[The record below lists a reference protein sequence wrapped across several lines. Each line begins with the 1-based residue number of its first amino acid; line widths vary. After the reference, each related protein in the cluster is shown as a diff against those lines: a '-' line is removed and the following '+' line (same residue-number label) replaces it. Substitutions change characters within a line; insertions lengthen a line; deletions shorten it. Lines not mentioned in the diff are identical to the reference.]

1 MASSSMKA
9 SLSMKAAMASSSMKA
24 KGPKG
29 PKRPTPAKP
38 QTKKGT
44 NRPDRDTFCFQS
56 LPPLKASAKVED
68 QITKKLEA
76 TIKHFK
82 QSKLNTD
89 KFQKNLRSTAKGF
102 RRLGQVSASPK
113 HVKTVKSLKTKKS
126 VTSERI
132 AAATN
137 EKNSKKDKSLT
148 TSERTAVA
156 IDEKEDDAK
165 TAEFEDQVKKKLGE
179 LLEKKVYDLERT
191 LRTHTNLYVKGIDE
205 RLGHLEKLVIGVD
218 QSNPACPGC
227 SATDAAD
234 ATVTSH
240 SDVIPEVD

>member
-1 MASSSMKA
+1 
-9 SLSMKAAMASSSMKA
+9 MASSSMKA

-89 KFQKNLRSTAKGF
+89 KFQKNLRSTDKGF

-126 VTSERI
+126 VTSVTSERI
-132 AAATN
+132 ATATN

-148 TSERTAVA
+148 TSERIA
-156 IDEKEDDAK
+156 IAIKEKEDDEKKFQDQVKKDTIA

>member
-1 MASSSMKA
+1 
-9 SLSMKAAMASSSMKA
+9 MKAAMASSSMKA

-113 HVKTVKSLKTKKS
+113 HVKTVKSMKTKKSVTS

-165 TAEFEDQVKKKLGE
+165 TAEFEDQGKKKLGE

-218 QSNPACPGC
+218 QSRSGSSGSSAC
-227 SATDAAD
+227 SATD

-240 SDVIPEVD
+240 SYVIPEVD